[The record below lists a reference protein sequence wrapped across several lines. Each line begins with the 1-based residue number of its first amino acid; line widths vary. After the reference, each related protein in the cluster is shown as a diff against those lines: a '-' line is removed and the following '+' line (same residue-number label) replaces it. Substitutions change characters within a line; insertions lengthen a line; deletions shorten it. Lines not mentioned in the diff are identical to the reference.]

1 MTAKERLRRTVTGL
15 SEAEAAETLD
25 FIARRRAPTLGDLL
39 DQAAVEDE
47 AVSDEEERAV
57 QEARE
62 QIERGET
69 VPLEQVRSELR

>member
-1 MTAKERLRRTVTGL
+1 MTAKEQLRRTVNNL
-15 SEAEAAETLD
+15 SEAEAAEILD
-25 FIARRRAPTLGDLL
+25 FIARRRAPTLDELL
-39 DQAAVEDE
+39 DQAAVDDE

-57 QEARE
+57 QEARD